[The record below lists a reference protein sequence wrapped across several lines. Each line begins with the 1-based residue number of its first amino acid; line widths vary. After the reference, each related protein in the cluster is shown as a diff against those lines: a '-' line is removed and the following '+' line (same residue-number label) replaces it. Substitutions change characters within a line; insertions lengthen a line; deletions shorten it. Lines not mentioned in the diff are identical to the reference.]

1 MEVNS
6 FSANSESFEITSD
19 SANDSS
25 LGASFD
31 VSNVYTPSDCTIP
44 SLDEI
49 GEQFEHLSNV
59 IINNEINEYT
69 IPFNLNQVDIT
80 AQLLEE
86 IAALTAIKSETNSV
100 SSGALGFSSR
110 SESSYLSSCV
120 YDVREKYRETIT
132 SIELFDNILSE
143 YTSNNEQI

>member
-6 FSANSESFEITSD
+6 FSAHNSDCE
-19 SANDSS
+19 NNSS
-25 LGASFD
+25 LGTSFG
-31 VSNVYTPSDCTIP
+31 VSNVYTPSDCTVP

-49 GEQFEHLSNV
+49 DEQFSHLSNV

-69 IPFNLNQVDIT
+69 IPFNLNQIDIT

-110 SESSYLSSCV
+110 SESSYLSACV
-120 YDVREKYRETIT
+120 CDTKEKYRETLT

>member
-6 FSANSESFEITSD
+6 FSAHSSD
-19 SANDSS
+19 CANDSS
-25 LGASFD
+25 IGTSFGI
-31 VSNVYTPSDCTIP
+31 SNVYTPSECTVP
-44 SLDEI
+44 CVDEI
-49 GEQFEHLSNV
+49 DEQFSHLSNV

-69 IPFNLNQVDIT
+69 IPSNLNQLDIT
-80 AQLLEE
+80 AQLIDE

-110 SESSYLSSCV
+110 SESSYLSTCV
-120 YDVREKYRETIT
+120 HDVREKYRETLT
-132 SIELFDNILSE
+132 SIELFDNILSD

>member
-25 LGASFD
+25 LGASFG

-44 SLDEI
+44 SLGEI
-49 GEQFEHLSNV
+49 DEQFSHLSNV

-69 IPFNLNQVDIT
+69 IPFNLNQIDIT
-80 AQLLEE
+80 AQLLDE
-86 IAALTAIKSETNSV
+86 IASLTAIISETNSV

-110 SESSYLSSCV
+110 SESSYLSTCV
-120 YDVREKYRETIT
+120 HDVREKYRETLT
-132 SIELFDNILSE
+132 SVELFDNILSE
-143 YTSNNEQI
+143 YNSNNEQI